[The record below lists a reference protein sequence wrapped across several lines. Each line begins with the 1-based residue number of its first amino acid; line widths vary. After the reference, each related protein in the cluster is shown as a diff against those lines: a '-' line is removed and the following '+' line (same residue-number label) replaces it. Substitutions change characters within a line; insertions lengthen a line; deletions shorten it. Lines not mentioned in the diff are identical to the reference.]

1 MPFKTYSNWL
11 FDGQRN
17 SPIPKGKVDILKY
30 NSPISHTFVVSMFLK
45 HGPLNSYLNKYFND
59 INLRYLTKEELFK
72 FMKRCVLD
80 FKVTRRDVTY
90 YPRRARQILYEK
102 LREKMSTLKNDDVLL
117 LCEVVE
123 KSDNTDAIFESLGLD
138 KPKKK
143 TLKKQKK
150 TDIKKIS
157 LDDFLKEHFSI
168 IELQRSAHE
177 VTKK

>member
-17 SPIPKGKVDILKY
+17 TPIPKQKNGIDILKY

-45 HGPLNSYLNKYFND
+45 HGPLNSYLNQYFND

-72 FMKRCVLD
+72 FMKKCVLD
-80 FKVTRRDVTY
+80 FKVKKKDITY

-102 LREKMSTLKNDDVLL
+102 LREKMPTLKNDDVLL
-117 LCEVVE
+117 LCEIIE
-123 KSDNTDAIFESLGLD
+123 KSDNTDAIFESLGLE
-138 KPKKK
+138 KPKKR
-143 TLKKQKK
+143 TLKKVKK
-150 TDIKKIS
+150 EKAKKIS

-168 IELQRSAHE
+168 IEL
-177 VTKK
+177 